1 MSRLHQPQPQPE
13 SHLQPQQQPLQQT
26 APVGLLRRRTTR
38 AVALSALVCLGLPAS
53 LVFAGT
59 TAPKIGGTCAKLKTT
74 SKDVS
79 GRALVCVNR
88 NGKKV
93 WQAAAAATTATTA
106 TTATAA
112 PGTTAT
118 PAKGLA
124 KTSGFDGKTIKVG
137 VITALSGPAA
147 VIGKQLAAGQDVF
160 WKYYNSEKGGIAG
173 RYPVEVA
180 LEDNLYESNTTVQKY
195 NKIKD
200 NVVMISQVMG
210 TAPTL
215 ALLPLLKADN
225 VVASPASQDALWVR
239 EQNLFPVL
247 EPYQVDAINAMDF
260 VIKGTGGRS
269 KTICAIIQ
277 NDVYGE
283 AGLEGVNFAADKLN
297 FNVKVVAKYKQG
309 DQDVTG
315 QVNDLRK
322 GGCQLVFAASLP
334 TEFGKILGTAATL
347 GYAPD
352 WIGQSPAWVDTLL
365 LTPLKDYMTAH
376 VQIVA
381 VGPEWGDPTLPAAV
395 KYAARVKQ
403 YKPDQKPDYYFT
415 FGYFQA
421 QATAQLLEKAVALG
435 NLNRDGI
442 VKAMNSLDKLTF
454 DGLASD
460 FRYGPPEKRDPSR
473 FSTMFK
479 VDPAAPFGLRAVL
492 FNFTSEAAR
501 AYTLPKA

>member
-1 MSRLHQPQPQPE
+1 MY
-13 SHLQPQQQPLQQT
+13 
-26 APVGLLRRRTTR
+26 ALLPSNRKPTRTIRRRTATR
-38 AVALSALVCLGLPAS
+38 AVTVIGLVSIALPVAALSAA
-53 LVFAGT
+53 
-59 TAPKIGGTCAKLKTT
+59 TAPKVGGSCTKVNGTGRDA
-74 SKDVS
+74 S
-79 GRALVCVNR
+79 GKALVCVTK

-93 WQAAAAATTATTA
+93 WQLATPSATAAPASTAAATTIAAT
-106 TTATAA
+106 
-112 PGTTAT
+112 
-118 PAKGLA
+118 KGVS
-124 KTSGFDGKTIKVG
+124 KTEGFDGKTIKVG

-147 VIGKQLAAGQDVF
+147 VLGKQLAAGQDVF
-160 WKYYNSEKGGIAG
+160 WKYYNAEKGGIAG
-173 RYPVEVA
+173 KYPVEVV

-200 NVVMISQVMG
+200 NVVMLSQVMG

-215 ALLPLLKADN
+215 ALLPLLKSDN

-247 EPYQVDAINAMDF
+247 EPYQVDAINAMDY
-260 VIKGTGGRS
+260 VIKGAGGRS

-283 AGLEGVNFAADKLN
+283 AGLEGLNFAADKLS
-297 FNVKVVAKYKQG
+297 FDVKVVAKYKQG

-322 GGCQLVFAASLP
+322 GGCQVVFAASLP
-334 TEFGKILGTAATL
+334 TEFGKILGTAAQL
-347 GYAPD
+347 GFAPQ
-352 WIGQSPAWVDTLL
+352 WIGQSPSWVDSLL
-365 LTPLKDYMTAH
+365 LTPLKDYMTAR
-376 VQIVA
+376 VLIVA
-381 VGPEWGDPTLPAAV
+381 VGPEWADPTVPAAV
-395 KYAARVKQ
+395 TYAARVKQ

-421 QATAQLLEKAVALG
+421 QATAQLLEKAVAMG
-435 NLNRDGI
+435 SLNRDGI

-460 FRYGPPEKRDPSR
+460 YKYGPPEKRDPSR
-473 FSTMFK
+473 FSTIFK
-479 VDPAAPFGLRAVL
+479 VDPAAPFGLRSVL

-501 AYTLPKA
+501 AYTFPKAK